1 MFYTSNSRYECI
13 FCRFILPLNK
23 TSSLFHLFLYFAEG
37 EKVFEEVFVLLQFIL
52 ENTFVVSQETYL
64 TYLNKIFLSC
74 FVITYLEFLLVL
86 FGTASLQQKASNVDS
101 YV

>member
-1 MFYTSNSRYECI
+1 MSVYFVDLFYLLTKPDP
-13 FCRFILPLNK
+13 FF
-23 TSSLFHLFLYFAEG
+23 TYFFTLQNG